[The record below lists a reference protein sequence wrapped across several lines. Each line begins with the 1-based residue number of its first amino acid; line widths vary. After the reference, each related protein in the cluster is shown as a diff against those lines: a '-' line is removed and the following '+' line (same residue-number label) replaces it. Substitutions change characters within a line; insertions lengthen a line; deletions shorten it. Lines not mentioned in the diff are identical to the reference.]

1 MGPLISIITVSF
13 NSEKTIERTLKSVAA
28 QTYKNIEHIV
38 IDGASTDGTVALI
51 SQHLGAIA
59 YFRSEPDAGLY
70 DAINKG
76 WVRKWRKVGY
86 KDKKNPDLW
95 ERLLKVHDRH
105 RVTFHWVRG
114 HNGDPR
120 NERVDVLAVNAYRQG
135 RLLVDAAYES
145 TAR

>member
-1 MGPLISIITVSF
+1 M
-13 NSEKTIERTLKSVAA
+13 
-28 QTYKNIEHIV
+28 IV
-38 IDGASTDGTVALI
+38 GLEALTKDGLEVHVYSDSKYVV
-51 SQHLGAIA
+51 
-59 YFRSEPDAGLY
+59 